1 MSKYTI
7 IVKIKS
13 IRELIRFSNV
23 LQDVRG
29 IYIIQKTKRDNYVK
43 IRPGSIMGLFSLED
57 MCNLTLYTEDENICQ
72 KVEKVLNKE
81 GFSTRRVWP

>member
-43 IRPGSIMGLFSLED
+43 IRPGSIM
-57 MCNLTLYTEDENICQ
+57 
-72 KVEKVLNKE
+72 
-81 GFSTRRVWP
+81 